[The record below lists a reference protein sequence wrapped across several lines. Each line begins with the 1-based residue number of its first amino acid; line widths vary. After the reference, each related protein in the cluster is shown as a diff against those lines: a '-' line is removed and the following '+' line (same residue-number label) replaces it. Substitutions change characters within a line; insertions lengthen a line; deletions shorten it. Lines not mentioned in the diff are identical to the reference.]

1 MKHLTNLPIGSRD
14 IAIDMLGYLR
24 PCVLNYCDNVSQ
36 YLCIMTYTIKSFQPK
51 GDILVYGNPSS

>member
-24 PCVLNYCDNVSQ
+24 SCMFNYCDSVSQ
-36 YLCIMTYTIKSFQPK
+36 YLCIITTPY
-51 GDILVYGNPSS
+51 